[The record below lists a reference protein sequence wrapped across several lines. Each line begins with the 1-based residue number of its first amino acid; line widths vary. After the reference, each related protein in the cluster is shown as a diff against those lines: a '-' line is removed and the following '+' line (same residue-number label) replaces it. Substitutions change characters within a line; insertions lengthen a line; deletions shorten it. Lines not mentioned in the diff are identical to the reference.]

1 MENKN
6 TSVFMNAL
14 TWGIILGL
22 VSIVYSVILYMVDQ
36 VFNQTLGYLSIL
48 ILIAG
53 LVISVKSYRDN
64 VLEGEI
70 TFGKAFGFG
79 VLVALVSAVLG
90 AIYNYLLYTVID
102 PDLQKKML
110 EMAAEKMLEQG
121 MPEGQIDQALE
132 ITKRFMSPV
141 FTSIIAVFSG
151 TLFGTIISL
160 VVAAIFKKESE

>member
-1 MENKN
+1 
-6 TSVFMNAL
+6 MNAL

-90 AIYNYLLYTVID
+90 AIYSYLLYTVID

-110 EMAAEKMLEQG
+110 EMAAEKMLEKG
-121 MPEGQIDQALE
+121 VPEGQIDQALE

-141 FTSIIAVFSG
+141 ITSIGAVFSG
-151 TLFGTIISL
+151 TLIGTIISL

>member
-22 VSIVYSVILYMVDQ
+22 VSIVYSVILYMIDQ
-36 VFNQTLGYLSIL
+36 VFNQALGWLSIV
-48 ILIAG
+48 IMIAV
-53 LVISVKSYRDN
+53 LVFAVKSYRDN
-64 VLEGEI
+64 VLDGEI
-70 TFGKAFGFG
+70 SFGKAFGFG
-79 VLVALVSAVLG
+79 VLVAVVSSVLG

-102 PDLQKKML
+102 PDLQAKML
-110 EMAAEKMLEQG
+110 EVAAEKMLDQG
-121 MPEGQIDQALE
+121 VPEGQIDDLLE
-132 ITKRFMSPV
+132 VSKRFMSPV
-141 FTSIIAVFSG
+141 ITSIGAVFGG

>member
-14 TWGIILGL
+14 TWGIIIGL

-36 VFNQTLGYLSIL
+36 VFNQTLGYFGIL

-53 LVISVKSYRDN
+53 LVIAVKSYRDN

-70 TFGKAFGFG
+70 SFGKAFGFG
-79 VLVALVSAVLG
+79 ILVALVSAVLG

-102 PDLQKKML
+102 PDLQQKML
-110 EMAAEKMLEQG
+110 EMVAEKMLDKG
-121 MPEGQIDQALE
+121 VPEGQIDQALE
-132 ITKRFMSPV
+132 VSKRFMGPV
-141 FTSIIAVFSG
+141 ITSIVAVFSG

>member
-1 MENKN
+1 
-6 TSVFMNAL
+6 MNAL